1 MRINIDTAKLTEQ
14 ALLPMPFTPISGMT
28 RNEAMFKPSKTV
40 ASTKRWVAHVS
51 DKTQLVSDE
60 ELVLQLS
67 PTVSFNAFDIIEK
80 LLFAKTCRIIHTDAV
95 LSLNQ
100 IAFLQEMA
108 LFSGTDLVFIGNKD
122 MFNRKQ
128 MFSLEEA

>member
-1 MRINIDTAKLTEQ
+1 
-14 ALLPMPFTPISGMT
+14 
-28 RNEAMFKPSKTV
+28 
-40 ASTKRWVAHVS
+40 
-51 DKTQLVSDE
+51 
-60 ELVLQLS
+60 
-67 PTVSFNAFDIIEK
+67 
-80 LLFAKTCRIIHTDAV
+80 V